1 MKRKNWLALLLTLVL
16 ALSAL
21 LAGCSANSNSSSQSK
36 NNSSS
41 GTQTAKADEQVLTLN
56 LRADPPNLNP
66 FTTTD
71 VASFDVLNDVLE
83 GLTRYDKNGQ
93 LKPGSGLAK
102 SWDISSDGLTYT
114 FHLKDGIKWSDGNPI
129 TAYDFEYSW
138 KKVLDP
144 KTASQYAYQ
153 FYYIQG
159 AEEYNSGKGS
169 ADQVGIKAL
178 DDKTLQVKLKAP
190 APQFLGL
197 TAFGTYLPQEKSF
210 VEKVGVDKLGSSPDT
225 LVYSGP
231 FVLKQ
236 WNHDQNLVLEKNP
249 DYWDKDSVKLQKVTL
264 LIIKD
269 ANTQAQNYD
278 NGTLDQM
285 RVPSDLMDK
294 YKNTKEFS
302 IKPVATN
309 WYIQFNDKKGVFKN
323 VNIRKA
329 FTLAIDRKAFTEQ
342 VLKDGS
348 IPAESIVPPGVPGYN
363 GEDFSKQ
370 DGSPFFKDNDV
381 QAAKDYLKKGLEEL
395 GLKELPTITFT
406 ADDTSAAKK
415 DAEALQQMW
424 NQNLGVNVQIKNEAF
439 KIRIDDMNKGNY
451 DMVLA
456 GWGADYN
463 DPMTFLDMWETNNG
477 NNTAFY
483 SNPEYDKLIDDAKS
497 TPDLKKRN
505 DDMIQAEK
513 IAMND
518 MAIGPLYFQAYALA
532 TKSYVKDLVVP
543 TFGTE
548 WELKWTY
555 IEGKNQ

>member
-21 LAGCSANSNSSSQSK
+21 LAGCSANNNGTQSKSNSDTS
-36 NNSSS
+36 N
-41 GTQTAKADEQVLTLN
+41 QTAKADEQVINLN

-66 FTTTD
+66 FTSTD
-71 VASFDVLNDVLE
+71 IASFDVLNDVLD
-83 GLTRYDKNGQ
+83 GLVRYDKNGEI
-93 LKPGSGLAK
+93 KPGSGLAK

-129 TAYDFEYSW
+129 TAQDFEYSW

-153 FYYIQG
+153 FFYIQG
-159 AEEYNSGKGS
+159 AEEYNSGNGT

-178 DDKTLQVKLKAP
+178 DDKTLQVKLKSP

-210 VEKVGVDKLGSSPDT
+210 VEKIGVDKLGSSPDT

-231 FVLKQ
+231 FVIKE
-236 WNHDQNLVLEKNP
+236 WNHDQSVVLEKNP
-249 DYWDKDSVKLQKVTL
+249 NYWDKDSVKLEKVNF

-285 RVPSDLMDK
+285 RVPSDLMEK

-302 IKPVATN
+302 VKPVAGN
-309 WYIQFNDKKGVFKN
+309 WYIQFNDKKGIFKN

-329 FTLAIDRKAFTEQ
+329 FTLAINRKAFTEQ

-348 IPAESIVPPGVPGYN
+348 IPAMSIIPPGVPGYN
-363 GEDFSKQ
+363 NEDFIKQ
-370 DGSPFFKDNDV
+370 DGAPFFKDNDV
-381 QAAKDYLKKGLEEL
+381 QAAKDYLNKGLKEL
-395 GLKELPTITFT
+395 GLTKLPTITFT
-406 ADDTSAAKK
+406 ADDTTGAKK
-415 DAEALQQMW
+415 ASEALQQMW
-424 NQNLGVNVQIKNEAF
+424 KQNLGADVQLKNEAL
-439 KIRIDDMNKGNY
+439 KIRIDDMNKGNF

-456 GWGADYN
+456 GWSADYN
-463 DPMTFLDMWETNNG
+463 DPMTFLDMWETDNG

-483 SNPEYDKLIDDAKS
+483 SNPEYDKLIDQAKV
-497 TPDLKKRN
+497 TGDLKQRN
-505 DDMIQAEK
+505 DYMIQAEK
-513 IAMND
+513 IAMDD
-518 MAIGPLYFQAYALA
+518 MAIGPLYFQAYALV
-532 TKSYVKDLVVP
+532 TKSYVKDLIVP

-555 IEGKNQ
+555 IEGKNK

>member
-21 LAGCSANSNSSSQSK
+21 LAGCSANNNGTQSKSNSDTS
-36 NNSSS
+36 N
-41 GTQTAKADEQVLTLN
+41 QTAKADEQVINLN

-66 FTTTD
+66 FTSTD
-71 VASFDVLNDVLE
+71 MASFDVLNDVLD
-83 GLTRYDKNGQ
+83 GLVRYDKNGEI
-93 LKPGSGLAK
+93 KPGSGLAK

-129 TAYDFEYSW
+129 TAQDFEYSW

-153 FYYIQG
+153 FFYIQG
-159 AEEYNSGKGS
+159 AEEYNSGNGT

-178 DDKTLQVKLKAP
+178 DDKTLQVKLKSP

-210 VEKVGVDKLGSSPDT
+210 VEKIGVDKLGSSPDT

-231 FVLKQ
+231 FVIKE
-236 WNHDQNLVLEKNP
+236 WNHDQSVVLEKNP
-249 DYWDKDSVKLQKVTL
+249 NYWDKDSVKLEKVNF

-302 IKPVATN
+302 IKPVVGN
-309 WYIQFNDKKGVFKN
+309 WYIQFNDKKGIFTN

-329 FTLAIDRKAFTEQ
+329 FTLAINRKAFTEQ

-348 IPAESIVPPGVPGYN
+348 IPAMSIVPPGVPGYN
-363 GEDFSKQ
+363 NEDFIKQ
-370 DGSPFFKDNDV
+370 DGAPFFKDNDV
-381 QAAKDYLKKGLEEL
+381 QAAKDYLNKGLKEL
-395 GLKELPTITFT
+395 GLTKLPTITFT
-406 ADDTSAAKK
+406 ADDTTGAKK
-415 DAEALQQMW
+415 ASEALQQMW
-424 NQNLGVNVQIKNEAF
+424 KQNLGADVQLKNEAF
-439 KIRIDDMNKGNY
+439 KIRIDDMNKGNF

-456 GWGADYN
+456 GWSADYN
-463 DPMTFLDMWETNNG
+463 DPMTFLDMWETDNG

-483 SNPEYDKLIDDAKS
+483 SNPEYDKLIDQAKV
-497 TPDLKKRN
+497 TVDLKQRN
-505 DDMIQAEK
+505 DYMIQAEK
-513 IAMND
+513 IAMDD
-518 MAIGPLYFQAYALA
+518 MAIGPLYFQAYALV
-532 TKSYVKDLVVP
+532 TKSYVKDLIVP

-555 IEGKNQ
+555 IEGKNK

>member
-1 MKRKNWLALLLTLVL
+1 MKRRNWLALLLTLVL

-21 LAGCSANSNSSSQSK
+21 LAGCSANNNGTQSKSNSDTSK
-36 NNSSS
+36 
-41 GTQTAKADEQVLTLN
+41 QTAKADEQVINLN

-66 FTTTD
+66 FTSTD
-71 VASFDVLNDVLE
+71 IASFDVLNDVLD
-83 GLTRYDKNGQ
+83 GLVRYDKNGEI
-93 LKPGSGLAK
+93 KPGSGLAK

-129 TAYDFEYSW
+129 TAQDFEYSW

-153 FYYIQG
+153 FFYIQG
-159 AEEYNSGKGS
+159 AEEYNSGNGT

-178 DDKTLQVKLKAP
+178 DDKTLQVKLKSP

-210 VEKVGVDKLGSSPDT
+210 VEKIGVDKLGSSPDT

-231 FVLKQ
+231 FVIKE
-236 WNHDQNLVLEKNP
+236 WNHDQSVVLEKNP
-249 DYWDKDSVKLQKVTL
+249 NYWDKDSVKLEKVNF

-285 RVPSDLMDK
+285 RVPSDLMEK

-302 IKPVATN
+302 VKPVAGN
-309 WYIQFNDKKGVFKN
+309 WYIQFNDKKGIFKN

-329 FTLAIDRKAFTEQ
+329 FTLAINRKAFTEQ

-348 IPAESIVPPGVPGYN
+348 IPAMSIIPPGVPGYN
-363 GEDFSKQ
+363 NEDFIKQ
-370 DGSPFFKDNDV
+370 DGAPFFKDNDV
-381 QAAKDYLKKGLEEL
+381 QAAKDYLNKGLKEL
-395 GLKELPTITFT
+395 GLTKLPTITFT
-406 ADDTSAAKK
+406 ADDTTGAKK
-415 DAEALQQMW
+415 ASEALQQMW
-424 NQNLGVNVQIKNEAF
+424 KQNLGADVQLKNEAF
-439 KIRIDDMNKGNY
+439 KIRIDDMNKGNF

-456 GWGADYN
+456 GWSADYN
-463 DPMTFLDMWETNNG
+463 DPMTFLDMWETDNG

-483 SNPEYDKLIDDAKS
+483 SNPEYDKLIDQAKV
-497 TPDLKKRN
+497 TGDLKQRN
-505 DDMIQAEK
+505 DYMIQAEK
-513 IAMND
+513 IAMDD
-518 MAIGPLYFQAYALA
+518 MAIGPLYFQAYALV
-532 TKSYVKDLVVP
+532 TKSYVKDLIVP

-548 WELKWTY
+548 FELKWAY
-555 IEGKNQ
+555 IQGKNK

>member
-1 MKRKNWLALLLTLVL
+1 MKRRNWLALLLTLVL

-21 LAGCSANSNSSSQSK
+21 LAGCSANNNGTQSKSNSDTS
-36 NNSSS
+36 N
-41 GTQTAKADEQVLTLN
+41 QTAKADEQVINLN

-66 FTTTD
+66 FTSTD
-71 VASFDVLNDVLE
+71 MASFDVLNDVLD
-83 GLTRYDKNGQ
+83 GLVRYDKNGEI
-93 LKPGSGLAK
+93 KPGSGLAK

-129 TAYDFEYSW
+129 TAQDFEYSW

-153 FYYIQG
+153 FFYIQG
-159 AEEYNSGKGS
+159 AEEYNSGNGT

-178 DDKTLQVKLKAP
+178 DDKTLQVKLKSP

-210 VEKVGVDKLGSSPDT
+210 VEKIGVDKLGSSPDT

-231 FVLKQ
+231 FVIKE
-236 WNHDQNLVLEKNP
+236 WNHDQSVVLEKNP
-249 DYWDKDSVKLQKVTL
+249 NYWDKDSVKLEKVNF

-285 RVPSDLMDK
+285 RVPSDLMEK

-302 IKPVATN
+302 VKPVAGN
-309 WYIQFNDKKGVFKN
+309 WYIQFNDKKGIFKN

-329 FTLAIDRKAFTEQ
+329 FTLAINRKAFTEQ

-348 IPAESIVPPGVPGYN
+348 IPAMSIIPPGVPGYN
-363 GEDFSKQ
+363 NEDFIKQ
-370 DGSPFFKDNDV
+370 DGAPFFKDNDV
-381 QAAKDYLKKGLEEL
+381 QAAKDYLNKGLKEL
-395 GLKELPTITFT
+395 GLTKLPTITFT
-406 ADDTSAAKK
+406 ADDTTGAKK
-415 DAEALQQMW
+415 ASEALQQMW
-424 NQNLGVNVQIKNEAF
+424 KQNLGADVQLKNEAF
-439 KIRIDDMNKGNY
+439 KIRIDDMNKGNF

-456 GWGADYN
+456 GWSADYN
-463 DPMTFLDMWETNNG
+463 DPMTFLDMWETDNG

-483 SNPEYDKLIDDAKS
+483 SNPEYDKLIDQAKV
-497 TPDLKKRN
+497 TGDLKQRN
-505 DDMIQAEK
+505 DYMIQAEK
-513 IAMND
+513 IAMDD
-518 MAIGPLYFQAYALA
+518 MAIGPLYFQAYALV
-532 TKSYVKDLVVP
+532 TKSYVKDLIVP

-555 IEGKNQ
+555 IEGKNK

>member
-1 MKRKNWLALLLTLVL
+1 MKRRNLLALLLTLVL

-21 LAGCSANSNSSSQSK
+21 LAGCSANNNETQSKSNSDTSK
-36 NNSSS
+36 
-41 GTQTAKADEQVLTLN
+41 QTAKADEQVINLN

-66 FTTTD
+66 FTSTD
-71 VASFDVLNDVLE
+71 MASFDVLNDVLD
-83 GLTRYDKNGQ
+83 GLVRYDKNGEI
-93 LKPGSGLAK
+93 KPGSGLAK

-129 TAYDFEYSW
+129 TAQDFEYSW

-153 FYYIQG
+153 FFYIQG
-159 AEEYNSGKGS
+159 AEEYNSGNGT

-178 DDKTLQVKLKAP
+178 DDKTLQVKLKSP

-210 VEKVGVDKLGSSPDT
+210 VEKIGVDKLGSSPDT

-231 FVLKQ
+231 FVIKE
-236 WNHDQNLVLEKNP
+236 WNHDQSVVLEKNP
-249 DYWDKDSVKLQKVTL
+249 NYWDKDSVKLEKVNF

-285 RVPSDLMDK
+285 RVPSDLMEK

-302 IKPVATN
+302 VKPIAGN
-309 WYIQFNDKKGVFKN
+309 WYIQFNDKKGIFKN

-329 FTLAIDRKAFTEQ
+329 FTLAINRKAFTEQ

-348 IPAESIVPPGVPGYN
+348 IPAMSIIPPGVPGYN
-363 GEDFSKQ
+363 NEDFIKQ
-370 DGSPFFKDNDV
+370 DGAPFFKDNDV
-381 QAAKDYLKKGLEEL
+381 QAAKDYLNKGLKEL
-395 GLKELPTITFT
+395 GLTKLPTITFT
-406 ADDTSAAKK
+406 ADDTTGAKK
-415 DAEALQQMW
+415 ASEALQQMW
-424 NQNLGVNVQIKNEAF
+424 KQNLGADVQLKNEAF
-439 KIRIDDMNKGNY
+439 KIRIDDMNKGNF

-456 GWGADYN
+456 GWSADYN
-463 DPMTFLDMWETNNG
+463 DPMTFLDMWETDNG

-483 SNPEYDKLIDDAKS
+483 SNPEYDKLIDQAKV
-497 TPDLKKRN
+497 TGDLKQRN
-505 DDMIQAEK
+505 DYMIQAEK
-513 IAMND
+513 IAMDD
-518 MAIGPLYFQAYALA
+518 MAIGPLYFQAYALV
-532 TKSYVKDLVVP
+532 TKSYVKDLIVP

-555 IEGKNQ
+555 IEGKNK

>member
-1 MKRKNWLALLLTLVL
+1 MKRRNLLALLLTLVL

-21 LAGCSANSNSSSQSK
+21 LAGCSANNNGTQSK
-36 NNSSS
+36 SNNDTSK
-41 GTQTAKADEQVLTLN
+41 QTAKADEQVINLN

-66 FTTTD
+66 FTSTD
-71 VASFDVLNDVLE
+71 MASFDVLNDVLD
-83 GLTRYDKNGQ
+83 GLVRYDKNGEI
-93 LKPGSGLAK
+93 KPGSGLAK

-129 TAYDFEYSW
+129 TAQDFEYSW

-153 FYYIQG
+153 FFYIQG
-159 AEEYNSGKGS
+159 AEEYNSGSGT

-178 DDKTLQVKLKAP
+178 DDKTLQVKLKSP

-210 VEKVGVDKLGSSPDT
+210 VEKIGVDKLGSSPDT

-231 FVLKQ
+231 FVIKE
-236 WNHDQNLVLEKNP
+236 WNHDQSVVLEKNP
-249 DYWDKDSVKLQKVTL
+249 NYWDKDSVKLEKVNF

-285 RVPSDLMDK
+285 RVPSDLMEK

-302 IKPVATN
+302 VKPVAGN
-309 WYIQFNDKKGVFKN
+309 WYIQFNDKKGIFKN

-329 FTLAIDRKAFTEQ
+329 FTLAINRKAFTEQ

-348 IPAESIVPPGVPGYN
+348 IPAMSIVPPGVPGYN
-363 GEDFSKQ
+363 NEDFIKQ
-370 DGSPFFKDNDV
+370 DGAPFFKDNDV
-381 QAAKDYLKKGLEEL
+381 QAAKDYLNKGLKEL
-395 GLKELPTITFT
+395 GLTKLPTITFT
-406 ADDTSAAKK
+406 ADDTTGAKK
-415 DAEALQQMW
+415 ASEALQQMW
-424 NQNLGVNVQIKNEAF
+424 KQNLGVDVQLKNEAF
-439 KIRIDDMNKGNY
+439 KIRIDDMNKGNF

-456 GWGADYN
+456 GWSADYN
-463 DPMTFLDMWETNNG
+463 DPMTFLDMWETDNG

-483 SNPEYDKLIDDAKS
+483 SNPEYDKLIEQAKA
-497 TPDLKKRN
+497 TGDLKQRN
-505 DDMIQAEK
+505 DYMIQAEK
-513 IAMND
+513 IAMDD

-532 TKSYVKDLVVP
+532 TKSYVKDLIVP

-555 IEGKNQ
+555 IEGKNK

>member
-1 MKRKNWLALLLTLVL
+1 MKRRNLLALLLTLVL

-21 LAGCSANSNSSSQSK
+21 LAGCSANNNETQSKSNSDTSK
-36 NNSSS
+36 
-41 GTQTAKADEQVLTLN
+41 QTAKADEQVINLN

-66 FTTTD
+66 FTSTD
-71 VASFDVLNDVLE
+71 MASFDVLNDVLD
-83 GLTRYDKNGQ
+83 GLVRYDKNGEI
-93 LKPGSGLAK
+93 KPGSGLAK

-129 TAYDFEYSW
+129 TAQDFEYSW

-153 FYYIQG
+153 FFYIQG
-159 AEEYNSGKGS
+159 AEEYNSGNGT

-178 DDKTLQVKLKAP
+178 DDKTLQVKLKSP

-210 VEKVGVDKLGSSPDT
+210 VEKIGVDKLGSSPDT

-231 FVLKQ
+231 FVIKE
-236 WNHDQNLVLEKNP
+236 WNHDQSVVLEKNP
-249 DYWDKDSVKLQKVTL
+249 NYWDKDSVKLEKVNF

-285 RVPSDLMDK
+285 RVPSDLMEK

-302 IKPVATN
+302 VKPVAGN
-309 WYIQFNDKKGVFKN
+309 WYIQFNDKKGIFKN

-329 FTLAIDRKAFTEQ
+329 FTLAINRKAFTEQ

-348 IPAESIVPPGVPGYN
+348 IPAMSIVPPGVPGYN
-363 GEDFSKQ
+363 NEDFIKQ
-370 DGSPFFKDNDV
+370 DGAPFFKDNDV
-381 QAAKDYLKKGLEEL
+381 QAAKDYLNKGLKEL
-395 GLKELPTITFT
+395 GLTKLPTITFT
-406 ADDTSAAKK
+406 ADDTTGAKK
-415 DAEALQQMW
+415 ASEALQQMW
-424 NQNLGVNVQIKNEAF
+424 KQNLGADVQLKNEAF
-439 KIRIDDMNKGNY
+439 KIRIDDMNKGNF

-456 GWGADYN
+456 GWSADYN
-463 DPMTFLDMWETNNG
+463 DPMTFLDMWETDNG

-483 SNPEYDKLIDDAKS
+483 SNPEYDKLIDQAKV
-497 TPDLKKRN
+497 TGDLKQRN
-505 DDMIQAEK
+505 DYMIQAEK
-513 IAMND
+513 IAMDD
-518 MAIGPLYFQAYALA
+518 MAIGPLYFQAYALV
-532 TKSYVKDLVVP
+532 TKSYVKDLIVP

-555 IEGKNQ
+555 IEGKNK